1 MPQWR
6 KALCCG
12 TFTELL
18 FCRYLG
24 EMILNPGILQIRL
37 CMYTGLSLFLG
48 ALFFNL
54 DTDYKDT
61 QSINS
66 HAALL
71 FYSSSFYIFMV
82 CVTIPF
88 LAIDLQIRNKEVM
101 NGLYHPL
108 THYMA
113 IMIRTIP
120 GCLILAL
127 VISVIQVNM
136 GECHLEM
143 RKTDLRHLSPQILI
157 TIVGHQNGIQFF
169 LILTLALWCADALAL
184 LVSLCAPHF
193 VIGIVVCAAVCGVFM
208 ALEGFMLQPSQF
220 PLWLHWLYPVPF
232 HTYVFS
238 GLMANEFQGQP
249 FGEEVLVSYEIEHTS
264 IGRCLLVLF
273 CYGLVS
279 VLPCLRRNDDLFAEA
294 LHLPFMFALRRFIF
308 WAY

>member
-1 MPQWR
+1 MPQWK
-6 KALCCG
+6 KALRCG

-18 FCRYLG
+18 FRRYLG

-54 DTDYKDT
+54 DTDYEDT

-136 GECHLEM
+136 
-143 RKTDLRHLSPQILI
+143 
-157 TIVGHQNGIQFF
+157 VGHQNGIQFF

-273 CYGLVS
+273 CYGLS
-279 VLPCLRRNDDLFAEA
+279 IHFLGILTVLLSRRIDKKVKDS
-294 LHLPFMFALRRFIF
+294 
-308 WAY
+308 